1 MKTKKLLSLLLA
13 LMMMLSV
20 VPMYAS
26 AAEKLTATANV
37 ESYPTLSYKTADG
50 KMYYGQTLEEALII
64 NDDEVVRDA
73 AGNQVAGHFEFRKP
87 EYIPTPGTDIKL
99 DIIFVPDDEDAYTSF
114 TKLRSSLVYTVEAVT
129 LVPVDE
135 NDPVPVA
142 SEVEP
147 GALLSTSVLSGGAL
161 TNPHNPNEPNL
172 LDTKWI
178 WSPSLNPA
186 SKTVVNASGYY
197 TAQFAPAGYD
207 VITVQVYVKVAS
219 AIPETEI
226 VEFPTI
232 PELTYN
238 PNVTWADI
246 DLTGGKAVI
255 KGTNTK
261 VEGTFAIKNL
271 NAIPNPSKT
280 EIDVVFTP
288 ANAEEALPYEF
299 TIPVKVNALPISFGE
314 DYKGTTID
322 DPFEVEVTY
331 GEKVSEVLFQA
342 KKHLNYP
349 TPSVV
354 GIEDANSLAE
364 NGKVYEVHVL
374 NYSNSNYTGTYAYV
388 KAIFKT
394 TEITSAIKKS
404 IGSGLNK
411 FFIDCGNYS
420 PQGTFTVYCNG
431 EEIAEVKAGYSF
443 DCEVY
448 TDEGGTYEIT
458 AKYNPIE
465 NDYFIVS
472 DASWS
477 ITVAPVRHIKVAN
490 TSSMPFTVNGNS
502 GHTATIRTGDT
513 IVMEYTMPEFAYWVI
528 KDGNG
533 KTVELDGIDVNE
545 KKITFTMPDYD
556 LKFSVKTPAQL
567 EQEEAEANCDHFCHS
582 DNQFLQIFWNIISFF
597 MRLFGTE
604 QYCECGAAHY
614 DAPIFG

>member
-1 MKTKKLLSLLLA
+1 MKIKKLSSLLLA

-20 VPMYAS
+20 VPFYAS

-87 EYIPTPGTDIKL
+87 ENIPTPGTDIKL

-172 LDTKWI
+172 LSTEWI

-186 SKTVVNASGYY
+186 SKTVVSTSGYY

-246 DLTGGKAVI
+246 ELTGGKAVI
-255 KGTNTK
+255 KGTDTQI
-261 VEGTFAIKNL
+261 EGTFTIKDNCL
-271 NAIPNPSKT
+271 TGTPNPNNT
-280 EIDVVFTP
+280 QIEVVFTP

-299 TIPVKVNALPISFGE
+299 TIPVKVNPAPISFIDNEGNLVVDGFVFEADPGTLMRDIQSYLMAYLNCPPQSVISVE
-314 DYKGTTID
+314 DK
-322 DPFEVEVTY
+322 
-331 GEKVSEVLFQA
+331 
-342 KKHLNYP
+342 
-349 TPSVV
+349 
-354 GIEDANSLAE
+354 NSYAE
-364 NGKVYEVHVL
+364 NGRTYKLTVQHDNSYYVGTEVSFTVKFKEVEFTPTIAFAGYNRYKV
-374 NYSNSNYTGTYAYV
+374 
-388 KAIFKT
+388 
-394 TEITSAIKKS
+394 
-404 IGSGLNK
+404 
-411 FFIDCGNYS
+411 DCGAYS
-420 PQGTFTVYCNG
+420 PAGTFTVTLNG
-431 EEIAEVKAGYSF
+431 EVIAEVKEGVGF
-443 DCEVY
+443 DCVTE
-448 TDEGGTYEIT
+448 TDEGGTFEIV
-458 AKYNPIE
+458 AKYNPTE
-465 NDYFIVS
+465 NDYFVIS
-472 DASWS
+472 DAKRTT
-477 ITVAPVRHIKVAN
+477 TVAPKRELTVA
-490 TSSMPFTVNGNS
+490 SGMDFTVNGNK
-502 GHTATIRTGDT
+502 TYNAIRTGDVIKLT
-513 IVMEYTMPEFAYWVI
+513 YNMPEFAYFVI

-533 KTVELDGIDVNE
+533 KEVTLEGIDVTSKE
-545 KKITFTMPDYD
+545 ITFTMPDHD
-556 LKFSVKTPAQL
+556 LKISVKTPAQI
-567 EQEEAEANCDHFCHS
+567 EREEAIANCDHFCHS
-582 DNQFLQIFWNIISFF
+582 DNELIQMFWNIINLFC
-597 MRLFGTE
+597 RLFGIE
-604 QYCECGAAHY
+604 QYCECGDTHY
-614 DAPIFG
+614 SAPLFG